1 MATIKITLHSAYKQ
15 CFGRAFSTTE
25 SQGRATLTPLSRNIQ
40 PYQLLQSKAFLK
52 EEHKRQLGSRYTQF
66 LRHKSVETN
75 LQNVPTKLL
84 ASLVKQDKAKRFSI
98 HREREREREPSFCS
112 RAIRISMKETLFWQ
126 SKKNFLVY
134 DVVVKSY
141 FLFVY
146 F

>member
-25 SQGRATLTPLSRNIQ
+25 SHGRATLTPLSRNIQ

-84 ASLVKQDKAKRFSI
+84 ASLVKQDKAKRGPY
-98 HREREREREPSFCS
+98 REREREESFCS